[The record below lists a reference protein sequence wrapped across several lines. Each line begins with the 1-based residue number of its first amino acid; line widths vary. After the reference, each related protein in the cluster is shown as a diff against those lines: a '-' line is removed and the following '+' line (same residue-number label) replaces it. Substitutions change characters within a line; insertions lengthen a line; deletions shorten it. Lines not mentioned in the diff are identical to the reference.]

1 MMGLDRD
8 RLTELVQVVVR
19 NPLRAFL
26 STLVEEAE
34 GPAS

>member
-8 RLTELVQVVVR
+8 RLAELVQVVVR

-26 STLVEEAE
+26 SALAWD
-34 GPAS
+34 GACS

>member
-8 RLTELVQVVVR
+8 RLIELVQVVVR

-26 STLVEEAE
+26 SALE
-34 GPAS
+34 